1 MSKVLIVEDE
11 EAIADIEKDYLELS
25 GFEVTICKDGTSGL
39 AEALDGEYD
48 ICILDVMLPGIKV
61 ILQSI
66 THPAFPSCTNALLK
80 FINPLSG
87 YWLIYYSIIVHFS
100 SICTIST
107 VSKRPF
113 LSK

>member
-48 ICILDVMLPGIKV
+48 
-61 ILQSI
+61 
-66 THPAFPSCTNALLK
+66 
-80 FINPLSG
+80 SG
-87 YWLIYYSIIVHFS
+87 N
-100 SICTIST
+100 
-107 VSKRPF
+107 
-113 LSK
+113 